1 MPSPARGRLS
11 FPLDVNSLA
20 EARELIALL
29 SDSVGVFKVGLQLY
43 TAAGPEAVQAVVRAG
58 ARCFLDLKLHD
69 IPNTM
74 AEACRAASG
83 LGASLL
89 TVHCSAGPRALQ
101 ACVEAVGGGEP
112 MLLGVTVLTSMDDPE
127 LARVGVD
134 AGAARSVARLA
145 ALAREAGVCGIV
157 CSPHEVAALRAMLG
171 PTAYLVTPGI
181 RPAGADRGDQQRVA
195 TPAAAIAAGADL
207 LVVGRPI
214 REAADP
220 RAAAAAIVAEIEGAL
235 RGAMSA
241 GS

>member
-1 MPSPARGRLS
+1 
-11 FPLDVNSLA
+11 VNSLA

-43 TAAGPEAVQAVVRAG
+43 TAAGPEAVQAVVRSG

-101 ACVEAVGGGEP
+101 ACAEAVGDGGP
-112 MLLGVTVLTSMDDPE
+112 MLLGVTVLTSMDDAE
-127 LARVGVD
+127 LVRVGLD
-134 AGAARSVARLA
+134 AGAAQTVPRLA
-145 ALAREAGVCGIV
+145 ALAREAGVRGIV
-157 CSPHEVAALRAMLG
+157 CSPHEVASLRATLG

-181 RPAGADRGDQQRVA
+181 RPAGADRGDQMRVA

-220 RAAAAAIVAEIEGAL
+220 RAAAAAIVAEIESAL
-235 RGAMSA
+235 L
-241 GS
+241 